1 MTEYISKVDI
11 DNLILKD
18 TPPND
23 ALDTLKKQK
32 KKFDDSWSWME
43 LLNNYQ
49 DTLS

>member
-23 ALDTLKKQK
+23 ALDTLKK
-32 KKFDDSWSWME
+32 
-43 LLNNYQ
+43 
-49 DTLS
+49 